1 MPDNISFSYEEVDF
15 RMENTN
21 NLSQWIKSV
30 IEIEGYRLKQIT
42 YIFCSDDYL
51 LGVNKEYLDHDF
63 FTDIIT
69 FDQSDDRKLIEAD
82 IFISVDRVRENAAT
96 NNEQFDHELRRVMIH
111 GVLHLMG
118 YNDKTSE
125 QERQMRKKEDTC
137 LSLHDQ

>member
-21 NLSQWIKSV
+21 TLSQWLKSV
-30 IEIEGYRLKQIT
+30 IKIEGYRLKQIT

>member
-15 RMENTN
+15 RMANTN

-51 LGVNKEYLDHDF
+51 LGVNKEYLDHDL

-96 NNEQFDHELRRVMIH
+96 NNEQFDHELRRVVIH